1 MAQNGELLMIAGM
14 QDCSKRS
21 QLLRAISKLLLIV
34 ACVASVAACAR
45 TGNFVAD
52 HWPRWASGEPEDI
65 PPRPGTP
72 EYEEFRKQLVAPKPI
87 PSDERNAGN
96 DQAVPR

>member
-1 MAQNGELLMIAGM
+1 MAQNGELLMFAGM

-21 QLLRAISKLLLIV
+21 RLLRAIAKLLLIV
-34 ACVASVAACAR
+34 ACVASVAACAG
-45 TGNFVAD
+45 TSNFVAD

-87 PSDERNAGN
+87 PSDERNAEN
-96 DQAVPR
+96 DQATPR